1 MVWGHVE
8 TRKNKN
14 IQIVLLRIQVCDGL
28 AESALVCSALKW
40 MKRAIQI
47 ELCSNENIVRKI
59 NKGRNTTLENHF
71 FYRKTLVFEHQQAFL
86 AAFIYRF

>member
-71 FYRKTLVFEHQQAFL
+71 FL
-86 AAFIYRF
+86 